1 MAAVAA
7 ASSAGRG
14 DDEGVAAGSLVVPGD
29 RVGCTATATAGAG
42 TYERGG
48 GIFASLVGTKVVATA
63 AVCSAGA
70 GSLPIVGVRRAGG
83 REAGA
88 ALPDVGSIVMGR
100 VSRITQAAATVEI
113 VVVDGLA
120 AAEAF
125 SGTLRRENVRPT
137 DIDGLKME
145 DCFHPGD
152 LVLAVVASLG
162 DARSYVLTTARE
174 DLGVM
179 YATSEDG
186 EVMIP
191 VSFDE
196 FEVPSTGKRERR
208 KVAKPQL

>member
-14 DDEGVAAGSLVVPGD
+14 DDEGGAAGSLVVRGD

-48 GIFASLVGTKVVATA
+48 GIFASLVGTKVGATATA
-63 AVCSAGA
+63 ADS